1 MLRYLITRTASSAIV
16 IMVVAVI
23 VFILALI
30 SGGDPATIYAGEDA
44 SPERLDAIRERMG
57 LNQPTHVQFLV
68 WFWHILQGDFGTS
81 LFTDLPVLTLVAQR
95 VEPTVV
101 LSLGTIIFSVA
112 VAIPIGTA
120 AALNPGKK
128 LDKALSAFTNLA
140 FALPGFIAAY
150 ILIYIFAVQ
159 LRWLPV
165 QGYSP
170 LSEGLGSTIRS
181 VILPC
186 ATLSLIYVGLIAR
199 TTRASML
206 AVLQED
212 YIRSARARGASTF
225 RVVVS
230 HAMRNATNSI
240 TTVIGLGIASLLS
253 GVTITET
260 VFAIPGLGRLTVD
273 AVLNRDFPIV
283 QGLILLFA
291 AVKITINLM
300 IDLSYR
306 LVDPRIEV

>member
-1 MLRYLITRTASSAIV
+1 MLRYVITRTFSSAIV
-16 IMVVAVI
+16 IMVVAMI

-30 SGGDPATIYAGEDA
+30 SGGDPAAIYAGEDP
-44 SPERLDAIRERMG
+44 SPERLAAIRERMG
-57 LNQPTHVQFLV
+57 LNQPAHIQFLV
-68 WFWHILQGDFGTS
+68 WFWHVLQGDFGTS
-81 LFTDLPVLTLVAQR
+81 LFTNMPVLDLVAQR

-101 LSLGTIIFSVA
+101 LTIGTILLSVG

-120 AALNPGKK
+120 AALNPGRM
-128 LDKALSAFTNLA
+128 LDKALSGFTSLA

-150 ILIYIFAVQ
+150 ILIYVFAVK

-165 QGYSP
+165 QGYAP
-170 LSEGLGSTIRS
+170 LSGGLWGTVKS

-186 ATLSLIYVGLIAR
+186 ATLSLIYIGLIAR
-199 TTRASML
+199 TTQAAMS

-225 RVVVS
+225 RVIVK
-230 HAMRNATNSI
+230 HALRNAMNSI

-260 VFAIPGLGRLTVD
+260 VFGIPGLGRLTVD

-283 QGLILLFA
+283 QGLILLFG
-291 AVKITINLM
+291 AVKIAINLL

-306 LVDPRIEV
+306 FVDPRIEA